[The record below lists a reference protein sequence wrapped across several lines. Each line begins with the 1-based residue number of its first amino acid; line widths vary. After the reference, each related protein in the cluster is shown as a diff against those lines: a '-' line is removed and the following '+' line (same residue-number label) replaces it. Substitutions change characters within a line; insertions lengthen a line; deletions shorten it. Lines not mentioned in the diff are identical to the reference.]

1 MRFSPSNKFKF
12 TRRHIE
18 AKGFFKDAS
27 IQYVK
32 NKLYKY
38 NKNNVAVLDY
48 VLYYIKGR
56 RSNGSFTLVSLEGL
70 KDEDRTYKKLTL
82 LAHTNAYLIKLKEK
96 N

>member
-1 MRFSPSNKFKF
+1 MKILNKGA
-12 TRRHIE
+12 E
-18 AKGFFKDAS
+18 ESALKGNSSKS
-27 IQYVK
+27 VK
-32 NKLYKY
+32 TININIIVMY
-38 NKNNVAVLDY
+38 NNHR
-48 VLYYIKGR
+48 YYIKGR